1 MLQPWTSYEKDK
13 IKVTNRKQKFVED
26 KCNDVN
32 QLFNRRNGFRIKIY
46 FEVFDKIT
54 QELLKKKE
62 IIHNYQWSLWFN
74 FLSSNIY

>member
-32 QLFNRRNGFRIKIY
+32 QLFNRSNGFRIKIY
-46 FEVFDKIT
+46 FEVFDKVT
-54 QELLKKKE
+54 QELLKKKRNHTQLSM
-62 IIHNYQWSLWFN
+62 ISL
-74 FLSSNIY
+74 I